1 MVIYWGTKEWNAP
14 RNLYEMLDIDEEMNQ
29 IIKDYVND
37 YKIHVI
43 IPNEINNFEQFS
55 TELGYCFRYIQS
67 SKQKEKLRKL
77 IDEYKDIYSNFDK
90 ASGYLLESI
99 TETKLPK
106 SAKQEDSINMCK
118 AIEEMIEEAT
128 ENTAKKTLQESA
140 KLLFEN
146 GGTLEMAIKV
156 FPMLTEE
163 ELLSLKG
170 INN

>member
-1 MVIYWGTKEWNAP
+1 
-14 RNLYEMLDIDEEMNQ
+14 
-29 IIKDYVND
+29 
-37 YKIHVI
+37 
-43 IPNEINNFEQFS
+43 
-55 TELGYCFRYIQS
+55 
-67 SKQKEKLRKL
+67 
-77 IDEYKDIYSNFDK
+77 
-90 ASGYLLESI
+90 
-99 TETKLPK
+99 
-106 SAKQEDSINMCK
+106 MCK

>member
-1 MVIYWGTKEWNAP
+1 
-14 RNLYEMLDIDEEMNQ
+14 MLDIDEEMNQ

-43 IPNEINNFEQFS
+43 IPNKINNFEQFS

-67 SKQKEKLRKL
+67 SKPNEKLRKL

-170 INN
+170 VNN